1 MLCSS
6 RADRGVV
13 RRPEGPPRYYYTERG
28 MSLRLRLILL
38 IVTLVALVAVS
49 LSALHLD
56 TLLRS
61 LSNDAAKQSELA
73 SQQVSSF
80 LSDHVNQHYKDR
92 ATPATMEETR
102 AVWRDIVATDQD
114 IANMLEKMMAL
125 SHSLVE
131 INVADEG
138 RTILVSSDPQR
149 AGTPLAKL
157 QSLSDW
163 GKRPLNSRLLDL
175 MARRPDY
182 EVTVPIGRIGQSEP
196 LFTVQV
202 VSSGVFLRD
211 ALMPDVQRLAVVSG
225 AILAVSLLL
234 TVLAT
239 QTILRPLRHIEET
252 IDRIVQGNYGGEQSR
267 GAMAKEFEVVETKLN
282 LLGQKFRGAREDA
295 KELRNN
301 VGQLLERMATQ
312 IDVGA
317 RLAAISRVTGGVAHE
332 IKNPLN
338 AIALRLDLVSE
349 RLAATNGEP
358 AIHDDLMKDIDILSK
373 EVLRLD
379 RVVKTFLDF
388 SRPMEVHFLKLD
400 LAELAREVCV
410 LLAPQAKAARVD
422 LAFELPA
429 EPVQMRGDADMLR
442 QVILNLV
449 TNAIEAMKE
458 GGKIVVTVSQEAQAV
473 RLDIS
478 DTGPG
483 IDPNLRERV
492 FQLYFTT
499 KVRGS
504 GIGLAMTFR
513 AVQMHNGTIDF
524 DSETG
529 RGTTFHI
536 QFPAIDLHG

>member
-1 MLCSS
+1 
-6 RADRGVV
+6 
-13 RRPEGPPRYYYTERG
+13 

-38 IVTLVALVAVS
+38 IVALVALVAVT

-61 LSNDAAKQSELA
+61 LSDDAAKQSELA

-92 ATPATMEETR
+92 ATPATMEETHE
-102 AVWRDIVATDQD
+102 VWRDIVATDQD
-114 IANMLEKMMAL
+114 IADMLEKMMAL

-131 INVADEG
+131 INVAGEDHKV
-138 RTILVSSDPQR
+138 LVSSNPQR
-149 AGTPLAKL
+149 NGTPLVKL
-157 QSLSDW
+157 ESLSDW
-163 GKRPLNSRLLDL
+163 GKRPLNRRLLD
-175 MARRPDY
+175 MMTTRRPDY
-182 EVTVPIGRIGQSEP
+182 EVTVPIGSVGQNEP

-211 ALMPDVQRLAVVSG
+211 ALLPDVERLALVSG
-225 AILAVSLLL
+225 AVLAVSLLL

-267 GAMAKEFEVVETKLN
+267 GAMAKEFEAVETKLN

-295 KELRNN
+295 SELRNN

-338 AIALRLDLVSE
+338 AIALRLDLLNARLGSSE
-349 RLAATNGEP
+349 GESAP
-358 AIHDDLMKDIDILSK
+358 KEDLMKDIEILSK

-388 SRPMEVHFLKLD
+388 SRPVEVHFLKLD
-400 LAELAREVCV
+400 LAELASEVVV
-410 LLAPQAKAARVD
+410 LLAPQAKVARVD
-422 LAFELPA
+422 LLVDAAQPA
-429 EPVQMRGDADMLR
+429 QMRGDADMLR

-449 TNAIEAMKE
+449 TNALEAMKD
-458 GGKIVVTVSQEAQAV
+458 GGKIVVKVSHEPQAV

-483 IDPNLRERV
+483 IDPKLRDRV

-499 KVRGS
+499 KARGS

-524 DSETG
+524 ASEIG

-536 QFPAIDLHG
+536 QFPAIDVHG

>member
-1 MLCSS
+1 
-6 RADRGVV
+6 
-13 RRPEGPPRYYYTERG
+13 

-38 IVTLVALVAVS
+38 IVALVALVAVA

-61 LSNDAAKQSELA
+61 LSEDAAKQSELA

-92 ATPATMEETR
+92 ATPSTMEQTR
-102 AVWRDIVATDQD
+102 AVWRDIVATDPD
-114 IANMLEKMMAL
+114 IATMLEKMMAL

-131 INVADEG
+131 INVSDQDQ
-138 RTILVSSDPQR
+138 IVLVSSNPQR
-149 AGTPLAKL
+149 AGTKL
-157 QSLSDW
+157 DRLESLPEW
-163 GKRPLNSRLLDL
+163 EKRPVNSRLLDL
-175 MARRPDY
+175 MMHRPDY
-182 EVTVPIGRIGQSEP
+182 EVTVPIGNLGQNKP

-202 VSSGVFLRD
+202 VSSGVFLRN
-211 ALMPDVQRLAVVSG
+211 ALMPDVERLAAVSG
-225 AILAVSLLL
+225 GVLAVSLLL
-234 TVLAT
+234 TLLAT

-267 GAMAKEFEVVETKLN
+267 GAMAKEFAAVETKLN

-295 KELRNN
+295 SELRNN

-317 RLAAISRVTGGVAHE
+317 RLAAISRLTGGVAHE

-338 AIALRLDLVSE
+338 AIALRLDLL
-349 RLAATNGEP
+349 LAKLEMPEEEP
-358 AIHDDLMKDIDILSK
+358 IAREELVKDIDILSK

-388 SRPMEVHFLKLD
+388 SRPVEVHLLRLD
-400 LAELAREVCV
+400 LAELTREVCA
-410 LLAPQAKAARVD
+410 LLTPQAK
-422 LAFELPA
+422 LAHIELQSEAPEEKA
-429 EPVQMRGDADMLR
+429 EMRGDADMLR
-442 QVILNLV
+442 QIILNLI
-449 TNAIEAMKE
+449 TNAIEAMKD
-458 GGKIVVTVSQEAQAV
+458 GGKILVKVSQKAQAV
-473 RLDIS
+473 MLDIS

-483 IDPNLRERV
+483 IDPKMRDRV

-499 KVRGS
+499 KPRGS

-524 DSETG
+524 ASETG

-536 QFPAIDLHG
+536 QFPALDVHG

>member
-1 MLCSS
+1 
-6 RADRGVV
+6 
-13 RRPEGPPRYYYTERG
+13 
-28 MSLRLRLILL
+28 
-38 IVTLVALVAVS
+38 
-49 LSALHLD
+49 
-56 TLLRS
+56 
-61 LSNDAAKQSELA
+61 
-73 SQQVSSF
+73 
-80 LSDHVNQHYKDR
+80 
-92 ATPATMEETR
+92 MEETR

-114 IANMLEKMMAL
+114 IAHMLEKMMAL

-131 INVADEG
+131 INVADG
-138 RTILVSSDPQR
+138 GHTVLVSSNPQR

-157 QSLSDW
+157 ESLSDW
-163 GKRPLNSRLLDL
+163 GKRPLNRRLLDL
-175 MARRPDY
+175 MTRRPDY
-182 EVTVPIGRIGQSEP
+182 EVTVPIGSIGQNEP

-211 ALMPDVQRLAVVSG
+211 ALMPDVERLALVSG
-225 AILAVSLLL
+225 AVLAVSLLL

-267 GAMAKEFEVVETKLN
+267 GAMAKEFAAVETKLN

-295 KELRNN
+295 RELRSN

-338 AIALRLDLVSE
+338 AIALRLDLLSA
-349 RLAATNGEP
+349 RLAAPDGES
-358 AIHDDLMKDIDILSK
+358 ASQEDLMKDIEILSK

-410 LLAPQAKAARVD
+410 LLAPQAKAARVE
-422 LAFELPA
+422 LVFESPA
-429 EPVQMRGDADMLR
+429 QPVQMRGDADMLR

-449 TNAIEAMKE
+449 TNALEAMKE
-458 GGKIVVTVSQEAQAV
+458 GGNMRGEGRAGVSGGPAGYLRRPARESIR
-473 RLDIS
+473 RLRD
-478 DTGPG
+478 
-483 IDPNLRERV
+483 
-492 FQLYFTT
+492 
-499 KVRGS
+499 RG
-504 GIGLAMTFR
+504 
-513 AVQMHNGTIDF
+513 
-524 DSETG
+524 
-529 RGTTFHI
+529 
-536 QFPAIDLHG
+536 FPALFQHQSAWFRHRSCDDLSSRSNA

>member
-1 MLCSS
+1 
-6 RADRGVV
+6 
-13 RRPEGPPRYYYTERG
+13 
-28 MSLRLRLILL
+28 
-38 IVTLVALVAVS
+38 
-49 LSALHLD
+49 
-56 TLLRS
+56 
-61 LSNDAAKQSELA
+61 
-73 SQQVSSF
+73 
-80 LSDHVNQHYKDR
+80 
-92 ATPATMEETR
+92 MEETR

-131 INVADEG
+131 INVADENHM
-138 RTILVSSDPQR
+138 ILVSSNPQR

-157 QSLSDW
+157 ESLSAW
-163 GKRPLNSRLLDL
+163 GKRPLNRRLLDL
-175 MARRPDY
+175 MTRRPDY
-182 EVTVPIGRIGQSEP
+182 EVTVPIGSIGQSEP

-211 ALMPDVQRLAVVSG
+211 ALMPDVQRLAAVSG
-225 AILAVSLLL
+225 AVLAVSLLL

-239 QTILRPLRHIEET
+239 QTILLPLRHIEDT

-295 KELRNN
+295 SELRSN

-317 RLAAISRVTGGVAHE
+317 RLAAISRLTGGVAHE

-338 AIALRLDLVSE
+338 AIALRLDLLSARLGASE
-349 RLAATNGEP
+349 GEM
-358 AIHDDLMKDIDILSK
+358 AQKEELQKDIEILSK

-388 SRPMEVHFLKLD
+388 SRPMEVHFLQLD
-400 LAELAREVCV
+400 LAELASEVVV
-410 LLAPQAKAARVD
+410 LLTPQAKVAHVD
-422 LAFELPA
+422 LIVEAA
-429 EPVQMRGDADMLR
+429 EPAQMRGDPDLLR

-449 TNAIEAMKE
+449 TNAIEAMKD
-458 GGKIVVTVSQEAQAV
+458 GGKIIVRVSHEPQAI

-483 IDPNLRERV
+483 IDPKLRDRV

-499 KVRGS
+499 KARGS

-524 DSETG
+524 ASETG
-529 RGTTFHI
+529 RGTTFQI
-536 QFPAIDLHG
+536 QFPTIEVHG

>member
-1 MLCSS
+1 
-6 RADRGVV
+6 
-13 RRPEGPPRYYYTERG
+13 

-38 IVTLVALVAVS
+38 IVALVALVAVT

-61 LSNDAAKQSELA
+61 LSGDAAKQSELA

-102 AVWRDIVATDQD
+102 AVWRDIVATDPD

-138 RTILVSSDPQR
+138 HTVLVSSNPQR

-157 QSLSDW
+157 ESLSDW
-163 GKRPLNSRLLDL
+163 GSLPLNRRLLDL
-175 MARRPDY
+175 MTRRPDY
-182 EVTVPIGRIGQSEP
+182 EVTVPIGSIGQSEP

-202 VSSGVFLRD
+202 VSSGVFLRN
-211 ALMPDVQRLAVVSG
+211 ALMPDVERLAVVSG
-225 AILAVSLLL
+225 GVLAVSLLL
-234 TVLAT
+234 TLLAT
-239 QTILRPLRHIEET
+239 QTILRPLRHIEDT
-252 IDRIVQGNYGGEQSR
+252 IDRIVQGNYGGERYQGGS
-267 GAMAKEFEVVETKLN
+267 AKEFAAVETKLN
-282 LLGQKFRGAREDA
+282 LLGQKFRGASEEAREA
-295 KELRNN
+295 RNN
-301 VGQLLERMATQ
+301 IGQLLEQMATKVD
-312 IDVGA
+312 IGA
-317 RLAAISRVTGGVAHE
+317 RLAAISRLTGGVAHE

-338 AIALRLDLVSE
+338 AIALRLDLLGA
-349 RLAATNGEP
+349 RIAASDGELS
-358 AIHDDLMKDIDILSK
+358 AKEELGKDIEVLSK
-373 EVLRLD
+373 EVMRLD

-388 SRPMEVHFLKLD
+388 SRPVEMHLLPVN
-400 LAELAREVCV
+400 LADLAREVGA
-410 LLAPQAKAARVD
+410 LMAPQAKASGVD
-422 LAFELPA
+422 LTVECESSTA
-429 EPVQMRGDADMLR
+429 EIRGDEDMLR
-442 QVILNLV
+442 QVLLNLV

-458 GGKIVVTVSQEAQAV
+458 GGKIKVRVSQIGQAV
-473 RLDIS
+473 VMDIS

-483 IDPNLRERV
+483 IDPKLRDRV

-499 KVRGS
+499 KSRGS

-524 DSETG
+524 ASEIG
-529 RGTTFHI
+529 QGTTFHI
-536 QFPAIDLHG
+536 QFPALDVHG